1 LVETFL
7 KFHPVMLPWN
17 KNKTG
22 MER

>member
-7 KFHPVMLPWN
+7 KFYPVMLPWN